1 MYLIFFGKAQSFI
14 FYAYDENGLISNFNK
29 IIPDFDLLESQLLNV
44 DRENNNDIFG
54 KYIFLKGR
62 SEPYSLIKIYSPA
75 QPSVGYRIEGCTY
88 GVAFLSKNNLK
99 ISKNNIQI
107 LNTIQKAFA
116 SVALDGIKFLK
127 TDFIQESTLVFND
140 FIQKVGFSK
149 IDKNPLFDN
158 NLSNTTTAFYVNS
171 LLDFDIDIAGYSNKI
186 YITEDIERL
195 LRAQKKWGEKI
206 IKIQEKAN
214 NSFQEYKPQ
223 ADKTEYNNN
232 TDSTKVKDSQRD
244 VNQKIEDELL
254 LKIRIQDIEKQFSL
268 TEEKL
273 KKANNQ
279 NLRLKTLNKIFI
291 LASIILAFVIVFFS
305 YRQFSKQDKPA
316 TVKVEN
322 PISAINDEINQ
333 PAQNITINNSIDVI
347 QKWEKKKDLV
357 DFLNLIIKLESTKTK
372 AIKDSLKSKILKKA
386 FDNEMDTLTINIFL
400 KNI

>member
-1 MYLIFFGKAQSFI
+1 MYLIFFGKAQAFI

-44 DRENNNDIFG
+44 DRENNNDVFA
-54 KYIFLKGR
+54 KYIFLKGS

-127 TDFIQESTLVFND
+127 TDFIQESNLVFNN
-140 FIQKVGFSK
+140 FIQNVGFLK
-149 IDKNPLFDN
+149 IDKTPLYDN
-158 NLSNTTTAFYVNS
+158 NLSNITTAFYVNN
-171 LLDFDIDIAGYSNKI
+171 LLDFDIDITGYSNKI
-186 YITEDIERL
+186 YVTEDIERL

-206 IKIQEKAN
+206 IKIQEKVN
-214 NSFQEYKPQ
+214 NSFQEYKSQ
-223 ADKTEYNNN
+223 DDKTEYKNN
-232 TDSTKVKDSQRD
+232 TEWTRIKDSQRD
-244 VNQKIEDELL
+244 VNHKIEDDLL
-254 LKIRIQDIEKQFSL
+254 LKIRIQDIEKQISL
-268 TEEKL
+268 NEAKL

-279 NLRLKTLNKIFI
+279 NLKLKTLNKILI
-291 LASIILAFVIVFFS
+291 LVAIILALVIGFFS
-305 YRQFSKQDKPA
+305 YRQFVNQDKSS
-316 TVKVEN
+316 TEKVGN
-322 PISAINDEINQ
+322 PPSIINGERNQ
-333 PAQNITINNSIDVI
+333 TAHDITINNSLDVI

-357 DFLNLIIKLESTKTK
+357 DFLNLLIKLESSKTK

-386 FDNEMDTLTINIFL
+386 FDNEMDTVTINIFL

>member
-44 DRENNNDIFG
+44 DRENNNDVFG
-54 KYIFLKGR
+54 KYIFLKGS

-88 GVAFLSKNNLK
+88 GVAFLSKNNLN

-116 SVALDGIKFLK
+116 SVALAGIKFLK
-127 TDFIQESTLVFND
+127 TDFIEESTIVFND
-140 FIQKVGFSK
+140 FLQKIGFSK
-149 IDKNPLFDN
+149 IDKNTLFDN
-158 NLSNTTTAFYVNS
+158 NLSNSTTAIYVNS
-171 LLDFDIDIAGYSNKI
+171 LLDFDSDITGNSNKI

-206 IKIQEKAN
+206 IKIQQWVN

-223 ADKTEYNNN
+223 ADKAESNNN
-232 TDSTKVKDSQRD
+232 KDSTNVKDHQREPI
-244 VNQKIEDELL
+244 QKIEDGVL
-254 LKIRIQDIEKQFSL
+254 LKIRIQDVEKQISL

-273 KKANNQ
+273 KKVNNQ
-279 NLRLKTLNKIFI
+279 NLKLKTLNKILI
-291 LASIILAFVIVFFS
+291 IVTIILAFAIVFFS
-305 YRQFSKQDKPA
+305 YRQFLAQDKP
-316 TVKVEN
+316 TTIKVDN
-322 PISAINDEINQ
+322 PPSIINEEINQ
-333 PAQNITINNSIDVI
+333 PIQNITINNSLDVM

-357 DFLNLIIKLESTKTK
+357 DFLNLIIKLESSKTKT
-372 AIKDSLKSKILKKA
+372 IKDSLKTKILKKA
-386 FDNEMDTLTINIFL
+386 LENEMDTLTINIFL